1 MATNIAPRQFFFA
14 RGFGIIEI
22 TPPECQVSAQ
32 PVEIEIGKRVV
43 RAADVAQ
50 GTLQNRARAYMSAFG
65 LVMKRDCQL
74 NHTLDVLT
82 EMPTGGPIAGH
93 RVPDVLENFMRV
105 EKVGAVKK
113 TDTSV

>member
-1 MATNIAPRQFFFA
+1 PRQFFFA
-14 RGFGIIEI
+14 RGFGIIKI
-22 TPPECQVSAQ
+22 MPPECQVSAQ

-50 GTLQNRARAYMSAFG
+50 GTLEDRARTHMIAFG

-82 EMPTGGPIAGH
+82 EMPTRGLIAGH
-93 RVPDVLENFMRV
+93 RVPDILENFMRV
-105 EKVGAVKK
+105 EEVGSVEK